1 METSFGRECRRR
13 GVVSACHSRAALWR
27 FEECFRVGE
36 MRAGN
41 LRPCFSLFSPSRY
54 SLLSVAMVSNG
65 GMDQRVPL
73 VTKASILVMSLIFA
87 AGLLEIT
94 NILLAHV
101 FLAYT
106 VLFQPPAAIQQSNYN
121 NSTGARKKRKKKR
134 PSMKETVEMQT
145 IFLPP
150 TEEDL
155 DHIRRELEMSDPLP
169 PIVTDIEDRD
179 AFLVKSIISSTEL
192 LLKQRKEQLDK
203 AKKEDD
209 ELSAAY
215 LSFEKSLA
223 QDTST
228 TNIAAKND
236 VDLTIRLKS
245 LMDILGGRTSF
256 KDMDTQNITILFES
270 AIKELNWLLSMESD
284 QSIDAQH
291 ARSTVLLNANNSF
304 FQMLMNETNA
314 TTGIEANM
322 SCQKFVLL
330 DEGLIANEFIPQKSS
345 QKVSTP
351 PAVTEDTARESDL
364 AQYVEQIKNKILLQK
379 DKHKLIEEEIRSM
392 IRPMITSIKEK
403 RQAVLAQEK
412 QMRNYWL
419 DKIETL
425 QNEYTKDL
433 SDNEDIHNENTADKE
448 LCASSDVIKGMVTG
462 GLEALRKQNDPYTA
476 IVEAALGA
484 AVAAGTSD
492 EKMMHLT
499 NEIEL
504 MNVPKIE
511 HEMLKLPPPSKMTMN
526 FIIDGSLLVHGMV
539 GWIDYTVDSIS
550 GYNGKMFC
558 VDVQR

>member
-1 METSFGRECRRR
+1 
-13 GVVSACHSRAALWR
+13 
-27 FEECFRVGE
+27 
-36 MRAGN
+36 
-41 LRPCFSLFSPSRY
+41 
-54 SLLSVAMVSNG
+54 MVSNG

-145 IFLPP
+145 IFVPP

-169 PIVTDIEDRD
+169 PIVTDIEVRD

-192 LLKQRKEQLDK
+192 LLKQRKEELDK

-228 TNIAAKND
+228 TNIATKND

-345 QKVSTP
+345 QKVSAFP
-351 PAVTEDTARESDL
+351 FTEDTARESDL
-364 AQYVEQIKNKILLQK
+364 AQYVEQIKNKILVQK

-392 IRPMITSIKEK
+392 IGPMITSIKEK
-403 RQAVLAQEK
+403 RQAVLVQEK

-511 HEMLKLPPPSKMTMN
+511 HEMLKLPPPSKMTKN